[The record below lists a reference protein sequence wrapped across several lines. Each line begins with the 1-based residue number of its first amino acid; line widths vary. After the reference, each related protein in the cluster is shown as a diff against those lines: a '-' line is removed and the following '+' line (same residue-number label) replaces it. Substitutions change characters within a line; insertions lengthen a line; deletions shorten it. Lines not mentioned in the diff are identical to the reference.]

1 MQMQQPYVV
10 LMTRPDGHIQ
20 AHQCMDQADASE
32 MIVELISMITMIHP
46 DIEEHPD
53 NVCDPSSPDILVRLQ
68 SGGLPMGSI
77 YAYPKGV
84 N

>member
-1 MQMQQPYVV
+1 MHIPYVV
-10 LMTRPDGHIQ
+10 VMTKPDGHVLAQ
-20 AHQCMDQADASE
+20 QCRDQADASE
-32 MIVELISMITMIHP
+32 MIVEMISLITTIHP
-46 DIEEHPD
+46 DIEEDPT
-53 NVCDPSSPDILVRLQ
+53 NVVDPSSPDILVRLQ